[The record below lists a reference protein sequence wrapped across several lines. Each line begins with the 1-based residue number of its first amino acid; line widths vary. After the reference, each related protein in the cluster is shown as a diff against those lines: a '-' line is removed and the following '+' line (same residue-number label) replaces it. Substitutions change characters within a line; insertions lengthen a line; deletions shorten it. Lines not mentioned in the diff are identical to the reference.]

1 MAPTP
6 KPPAKKPKAN
16 GGRPNQKL
24 RTRKDLLRAAAKLM
38 NEGRKPTLDEVAAEA
53 QISRA
58 TAYRYFPKADTL
70 LLEAALDLALPDAD
84 TLFKDDTASGTTPD
98 NDPIARMARVDTAF
112 HDMMAK
118 NEVPLRMMLAASM
131 ERRLK
136 TSDDSLPARQN
147 RRSPLIAAALAPAR
161 KSFKPADYDR
171 LQKALALIIG
181 TEAMVVF
188 RDVLDVDEAEAREV
202 TKWAIR
208 VLIEGAGRN

>member
-1 MAPTP
+1 MAPPP
-6 KPPAKKPKAN
+6 KPPAKKPKAT

-38 NEGRKPTLDEVAAEA
+38 NEGRKPSLDEVAAEA
-53 QISRA
+53 HISRA
-58 TAYRYFPKADTL
+58 TAYRYFPKPDAL
-70 LLEAALDLALPDAD
+70 LIEAALDLSLPDAD
-84 TLFKDDTASGTTPD
+84 TLFTDDEAGGATPD
-98 NDPIARMARVDTAF
+98 ADPVARMNRVDKAF
-112 HDMMAK
+112 HDMMAA

-131 ERRLK
+131 ERRVAGGDK
-136 TSDDSLPARQN
+136 TLPARQN

-188 RDVLDVDEAEAREV
+188 RDVLEVDEAEARDV
-202 TKWAIR
+202 TRWAIR
-208 VLIEGAGRN
+208 VLIEGATG

>member
-1 MAPTP
+1 MAQ
-6 KPPAKKPKAN
+6 KPKAT

-38 NEGRKPTLDEVAAEA
+38 NEGRKPSLDEVAAEA
-53 QISRA
+53 HISRA
-58 TAYRYFPKADTL
+58 TAYRYFPKPDAL
-70 LLEAALDLALPDAD
+70 LIEAALDLSLPDAD
-84 TLFKDDTASGTTPD
+84 TLFTDDEAGGATPD
-98 NDPIARMARVDTAF
+98 ADPVARMNRVDKAF
-112 HDMMAK
+112 HDMMAA

-131 ERRLK
+131 ERRVAGGDK
-136 TSDDSLPARQN
+136 TLPARQN

-188 RDVLDVDEAEAREV
+188 RDVLEVDEAEARDV
-202 TKWAIR
+202 TRWAIR
-208 VLIEGAGRN
+208 VLIEGATG